1 VCAGTSYQA
10 SADATGVWRQALPPT
25 PASAVG
31 AAGVAISFSCS
42 TGENFAISDVLF
54 GEVALC
60 GGQSN
65 MQFTLACIGEQLGY
79 NASEEIAESTG
90 YPSVRT
96 MTVGQTTTSYY
107 PLQELAVPPT
117 LPWSVAAPASIGAGN
132 WSATSAVC
140 WFYGRYLFDALQVPV
155 GLVSSNWGGTIIQS
169 WSDNATN
176 AKCAAEGSA
185 PDATP
190 DAAPRNA
197 LDYVAPGF
205 EAAVGAGP
213 NPNTGA
219 GVLFNAMINPFAVG
233 PMAVSSFTWF
243 QGCVRVCRW
252 PLRVCHGPLLQPFV
266 PPSLLPR
273 APRRCLLPAAPPG
286 SPTTAT

>member
-1 VCAGTSYQA
+1 
-10 SADATGVWRQALPPT
+10 
-25 PASAVG
+25 
-31 AAGVAISFSCS
+31 
-42 TGENFAISDVLF
+42 
-54 GEVALC
+54 
-60 GGQSN
+60 
-65 MQFTLACIGEQLGY
+65 MGY
-79 NASEEIAESTG
+79 NATEEIAESSN

-96 MTVGQTTTSYY
+96 MTVGQTTTSYF
-107 PLQELAVPPT
+107 PLQELAAPPT

-140 WFYGRYLFDALQVPV
+140 WFYGRNLFDALQVPI

-176 AKCAAEGSA
+176 AQCAAEGSS
-185 PDATP
+185 PGATP
-190 DAAPRNA
+190 DAGAPRNA
-197 LDYVAPGF
+197 LDYVTPGF

-213 NPNTGA
+213 DPNTGY

-243 QGCVRVCRW
+243 QGCARDGGAGGRGRCCGHAR
-252 PLRVCHGPLLQPFV
+252 PSSF
-266 PPSLLPR
+266 PP
-273 APRRCLLPAAPPG
+273 LPAPSPPARSLPA